1 MFVSIT
7 TTSSESTMDKVETK
21 NLIINLA
28 IPIVGGTLG
37 VLVGI
42 AMFIYR
48 RQVEPNAIYLGKIK

>member
-1 MFVSIT
+1 
-7 TTSSESTMDKVETK
+7 MDKVETK